1 VRIILAALLILTF
14 NLSACCLQR
23 PKASSGL
30 PRDKVATEITQLVR
44 GIHWQTVSGTKAC
57 TPDIEVKELS
67 PKWAQITVSML
78 EQTTNEANSSV
89 GTGIP
94 VTVVLPIT
102 PTLGYDLKNQ
112 SSVETDTV
120 IIVDRLREYKSWPA
134 LADQGRQAEADKLSK
149 LLEDAERDLVLGG
162 DSDKPCLAIS
172 NVAISTVLDITET
185 ENGELKIGIGPIAF
199 ADIKGNHAKESKAT
213 LKFEIHYA
221 GEPPPGS
228 QQQLLQRFLDQQM
241 TLFQQQEQMRQQ
253 QK

>member
-1 VRIILAALLILTF
+1 MRIILATSILAF
-14 NLSACCLQR
+14 AFSACCLQR
-23 PKASSGL
+23 PKASSGV
-30 PRDKVATEITQLVR
+30 PRDRVATEITQLVR
-44 GIHWQTVSGTKAC
+44 GMHWQTITGSKAC
-57 TPDIEVKELS
+57 TPELQVKQLS

-78 EQTTNEANSSV
+78 EQTTTEANPSG
-89 GTGIP
+89 GTGVP

-120 IIVDRLREYKSWPA
+120 IIVDKLREYQSWPP
-134 LADQGRQAEADKLSK
+134 LADKERQSESDKLSK

-162 DSDKPCLAIS
+162 DSEKPCLAIN

-185 ENGELKIGIGPIAF
+185 VNGELKIGIGPLVF
-199 ADIKGNHAKESKAT
+199 ADIKANHAKESKAT

-228 QQQLLQRFLDQQM
+228 QQQLLQSILEQQM
-241 TLFQQQEQMRQQ
+241 NLMQQQQLLQH

>member
-1 VRIILAALLILTF
+1 MRIILAALLLPLA
-14 NLSACCLQR
+14 LSACCLQR
-23 PKASSGL
+23 PKANSGL
-30 PRDKVATEITQLVR
+30 PRDRVATEITQLVR
-44 GIHWQTVSGTKAC
+44 GMHWQTVSGTKAC
-57 TPDIEVKELS
+57 TPDLEVKQLS

-78 EQTTNEANSSV
+78 EQTTIEGNPSV
-89 GTGIP
+89 GTGVP

-120 IIVDRLREYKSWPA
+120 IIVDKLREFASWPR
-134 LADQGRQAEADKLSK
+134 LDNTERQAEADALSK

-162 DSDKPCLAIS
+162 DSEKPCLAIN

-185 ENGELKIGIGPIAF
+185 ENGELKIGIGPIVF
-199 ADIKGNHAKESKAT
+199 ADFKANHAKESKAT

-221 GEPPPGS
+221 GDPPPGS
-228 QQQLLQRFLDQQM
+228 QQQLLDLVLKQQQQM
-241 TLFQQQEQMRQQ
+241 LQQ